1 MATDPNVLVVAVVGE
16 GGWRIQIERLCQE
29 LCDQLAGEPSV
40 TLAARNPVDPERAVR
55 IARRS
60 RPPPVI
66 LLVGEKDR
74 LAEAAA
80 FLLPLSGNVAPI
92 PVVFDEG
99 TASLTVKRAG
109 PEHVLRLVRAAV
121 ESIGRG
127 GGDAEDD
134 THGSGEVID
143 ISRRRPG
150 EKRPPPREEEG
161 VEWPPRRR
169 ARASRGAGGGSGGD
183 GEIGLTLSAALA
195 WAEAATALLTELWS
209 NGAESS
215 AVYGLSW
222 PELLASLERLDR
234 IGDAPAAEAAERFE
248 RVRALLADPAAED
261 TPLAKLSHLLE
272 GDALALKLV
281 MLVLAP
287 ELDIRF
293 QRIFGALHDDMGRRY
308 VSMGLA
314 AAILAAATEDATPKS
329 VRAALSAL
337 APLRD
342 FRIVEGM
349 SDTMAAADEALRIDP
364 RLLDWLVSG
373 RAAWLAADPA
383 LEAMLR
389 HAPHD
394 ALALLPEGRRGEIE
408 DTVEAFAA
416 EDHAALILTGSE
428 RGWIEV
434 EALALAPAELRIAPP
449 AAEQPADTLDR
460 VLREAIRKARLLG
473 RRLVVDMGEPGPQGE
488 LFWRAFASLLG
499 LCRPAPIILSPNP
512 AWLLSLVPDEAI
524 AVAPLPPVA
533 QAWRV
538 EAIEAAL
545 SAEGPPDAALA
556 ADLAERFRVPLAAL
570 PAVVPLARAEAV
582 KARRERPGDAE
593 WKAAFRS
600 AAGSRLPMLAR
611 RVPPRPAPETGSQLD
626 RVVLPQR
633 QRRQL
638 ETLVSHVR
646 VGGRVLRDW
655 AFGEMLDARGV
666 SALFT
671 GESGTGKT
679 TAAHAIAS
687 EIGTDLYVIDL
698 ARMVSKYIGETEKNL
713 DIVFTEAERA
723 GAVLLFDEAD
733 ALFGKRSAV
742 SDAHDRYANIE
753 VAYLLQRMELF
764 DGLAILTTNHP
775 RNIDPAFGRRLRFTV
790 DFPFP
795 APADRLLIWE
805 QALPGSSPH
814 RSSGIDFTLAA
825 RRLELN
831 GGSIRQVIL
840 HALMAAAESADDMVR
855 PEHLQEA
862 ARTELIRLGKHD
874 KVEMAGEL
882 FGAAV
887 ETRAA

>member
-1 MATDPNVLVVAVVGE
+1 MATDPHVLVVAVVGE

-29 LCDQLAGEPSV
+29 LCDQLSAERAV
-40 TLAARNPVDPERAVR
+40 TLAARNPVDPEQAAR
-55 IARRS
+55 IAGRS

-66 LLVGEKDR
+66 VLVGEKGR

-80 FLLPLSGNVAPI
+80 ALLPLSGNVAPI

-99 TASLTVKRAG
+99 TASLTVRRAG
-109 PEHVLRLVRAAV
+109 QEQVVRLVCAAV
-121 ESIGRG
+121 DSIARANGEGEEPRG
-127 GGDAEDD
+127 AA
-134 THGSGEVID
+134 VID
-143 ISRRRPG
+143 IGRRRNAEPH
-150 EKRPPPREEEG
+150 RPPHREDGDDRVHEPHLPVA
-161 VEWPPRRR
+161 VEPGPDAEVGR
-169 ARASRGAGGGSGGD
+169 
-183 GEIGLTLSAALA
+183 TLAAALA
-195 WAEAATALLTELWS
+195 WAEAATGTLTALWS
-209 NGAESS
+209 NGGIEGG

-222 PELLASLERLDR
+222 HELLASLERLDG
-234 IGDAPAAEAAERFE
+234 IGEAPTAPAAEKFHL
-248 RVRALLADPAAED
+248 VRSLLIDPSAQD
-261 TPLAKLSHLLE
+261 TPLVKLARLLG
-272 GDALALKLV
+272 GDELALKLV
-281 MLVLAP
+281 MLALAP

-293 QRIFGALHDDMGRRY
+293 QRLFGALHDDMGRRY

-314 AAILAAATEDATPKS
+314 CAILAAATEEATPRS
-329 VRAALSAL
+329 IRAELSELAAL
-337 APLRD
+337 RH

-349 SDTMAAADEALRIDP
+349 GDTMPAADEALRIDP
-364 RLLDWLVSG
+364 HLLDWLVTG
-373 RAAWLAADPA
+373 RHGWLAADPA
-383 LEAMLR
+383 FEAILR

-394 ALALLPEGRRGEIE
+394 ALALLPEGRRLEIH
-408 DTVEAFAA
+408 AA
-416 EDHAALILTGSE
+416 EDALGDRNPFAAVIVSGSE

-449 AAEQPADTLDR
+449 AAELPAETLDR

-473 RRLVVDMGEPGPQGE
+473 RQLVVDMIEPGPQGE
-488 LFWRAFASLLG
+488 SFWRAFAALFP
-499 LCRPAPIILSPNP
+499 LCRPAPFVLGDNP
-512 AWLLSLVPDEAI
+512 ARLLSLVSDERI
-524 AVAPLPPVA
+524 AVLPLPPVS

-538 EAIEAAL
+538 AAIEAAL
-545 SAEGPPDAALA
+545 TEEAGYALA
-556 ADLAERFRVPLAAL
+556 ADLAERFRVPLASL
-570 PAVVPLARAEAV
+570 PGVPPLARAEAA
-582 KARRERPGDAE
+582 KAGLERPGEME

-611 RVPPRPAPETGSQLD
+611 RVPPRPAPETGSELD

-655 AFGEMLDARGV
+655 AFGIMFDTRGV

-687 EIGTDLYVIDL
+687 ALGTDLYVIDL

-742 SDAHDRYANIE
+742 SDSHDRYANIE

-795 APADRLLIWE
+795 GPADRQLIWE
-805 QALPGSSPH
+805 QALPKGSPH
-814 RSSGIDFTLAA
+814 RWAGVDFTLAA
-825 RRLELN
+825 RRLEVN
-831 GGSIRQVIL
+831 GGSIRQILL
-840 HALMAAAESADDMVR
+840 HALMAAAETSDGVVR
-855 PEHLQEA
+855 SEHLQEA

-874 KVEMAGEL
+874 KIEMVGDL
-882 FGAAV
+882 FRPPV
-887 ETRAA
+887 ETKAA

>member
-1 MATDPNVLVVAVVGE
+1 
-16 GGWRIQIERLCQE
+16 
-29 LCDQLAGEPSV
+29 
-40 TLAARNPVDPERAVR
+40 
-55 IARRS
+55 
-60 RPPPVI
+60 VI
-66 LLVGEKDR
+66 LLVGEKDG

-80 FLLPLSGNVAPI
+80 ALLPFSGNVAPI

-99 TASLTVKRAG
+99 TASLTVRKAG
-109 PEHVLRLVRAAV
+109 QEQVVRLIRAAV
-121 ESIGRG
+121 DSIGG
-127 GGDAEDD
+127 PNGEADD
-134 THGSGEVID
+134 DRGSGEVID
-143 ISRRRPG
+143 IGIRRHGKPR
-150 EKRPPPREEEG
+150 RPPPAEDETVPDWLLTVPADTGIDDGIRRTLCTAL
-161 VEWPPRRR
+161 EW
-169 ARASRGAGGGSGGD
+169 AD
-183 GEIGLTLSAALA
+183 
-195 WAEAATALLTELWS
+195 AATGVLTALWS
-209 NGAESS
+209 NHGAEGA

-222 PELLASLERLDR
+222 HELLTSLERLDG
-234 IGDAPAAEAAERFE
+234 IKDAPMEAAAEAFD
-248 RVRALLADPAAED
+248 RVRALLADPSAQE
-261 TPLAKLSHLLE
+261 TPLVKLAGLLGGE
-272 GDALALKLV
+272 ALAVKLL
-281 MLVLAP
+281 MLALAP

-293 QRIFGALHDDMGRRY
+293 QRLFGALHDDMGRRY

-314 AAILAAATEDATPKS
+314 CTILAAATEEATPKS
-329 VRAALSAL
+329 IRAGLSGL
-337 APLRD
+337 AAMRD

-349 SDTMAAADEALRIDP
+349 GDTMPAADEALRIDP
-364 RLLDWLVSG
+364 RLLDWLVTGTDS
-373 RAAWLAADPA
+373 WLAADPA
-383 LEAMLR
+383 FEAILR

-394 ALALLPEGRRGEIE
+394 ALALLPAGRRAE
-408 DTVEAFAA
+408 VEAAA
-416 EDHAALILTGSE
+416 GMDGDPYAALILTGSE

-449 AAEQPADTLDR
+449 AAELPAETLDR

-473 RRLVVDMGEPGPQGE
+473 RRLVVDMIEPGPQGE
-488 LFWRAFASLLG
+488 TFWRAFAALFR
-499 LCRPAPIILSPNP
+499 LCRPSPIVIGDNP
-512 AWLLSLVPDEAI
+512 AALLSLVSDEAI
-524 AVAPLPPVA
+524 MVMPLPPVS

-538 EAIEAAL
+538 AAIETIL
-545 SAEGPPDAALA
+545 SSDGPPDPALA

-570 PAVVPLARAEAV
+570 PGVPPLARAEAA
-582 KARRERPGDAE
+582 KARLERPGDAE

-655 AFGEMLDARGV
+655 AFGALLDARGV

-687 EIGTDLYVIDL
+687 ALGTDLYVIDL

-742 SDAHDRYANIE
+742 SDSHDRYANIE
-753 VAYLLQRMELF
+753 VAYLLQRMEMF
-764 DGLAILTTNHP
+764 EGLAILTTNHP

-795 APADRLLIWE
+795 GPADRQLIWE
-805 QALPGSSPH
+805 QALPKTSPH
-814 RSSGIDFTLAA
+814 RWTGIDFTLAA
-825 RRLELN
+825 RRLEVN
-831 GGSIRQVIL
+831 GGSIRQIVL
-840 HALMAAAESADDMVR
+840 HALMAAAETEDGLVR
-855 PEHLQEA
+855 SEHLQEA
-862 ARTELIRLGKHD
+862 ARTELGRLGKHD
-874 KVEMAGEL
+874 KIEMVGDL
-882 FGAAV
+882 FRASV